1 MTELIHTTDH
11 VRSAVLNL
19 NGPFLGKPRIASF
32 VWAIISGLQEVE
44 DAIQSVINL
53 RQVDNAE
60 LPQLQVLGR
69 IVGQI
74 YSAEEVETYRALIK
88 ARIVANRSS
97 GTINDL
103 LRVIQAMDYAGV
115 PRWWNPDNTIIS
127 IRIDEDDTVP
137 LAAINQVLR
146 AAKAAH
152 ERLIIYS
159 TPAANPHA
167 IWGAS
172 AGGWGRASDPNVGG
186 RLYRAWG

>member
-32 VWAIISGLQEVE
+32 LWALISGLQELE
-44 DAIQSVINL
+44 DAIHSVIEL

-69 IVGQI
+69 IVGQT
-74 YSAEEVETYRALIK
+74 YSSEPVEIYRALIK
-88 ARIVANRSS
+88 ARIAANRSS

-115 PRWWNPDNTIIS
+115 PRWWNPGFAMVAV
-127 IRIDEDDTVP
+127 RIDEDDTVP

-159 TPAANPHA
+159 TPAALPHA
-167 IWGAS
+167 IWGA
-172 AGGWGRASDPNVGG
+172 ATGGWGRASDSNVGG